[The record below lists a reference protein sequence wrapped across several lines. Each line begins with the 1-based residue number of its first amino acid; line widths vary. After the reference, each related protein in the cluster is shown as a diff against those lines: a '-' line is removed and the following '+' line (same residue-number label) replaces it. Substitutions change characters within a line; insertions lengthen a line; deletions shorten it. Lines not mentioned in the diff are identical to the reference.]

1 MLISWDKRQHT
12 NGIRVFPHRDVEPD
26 NFITPR
32 VIFTRNHT
40 HLPILLFKNLFQV
53 ALMRKQWNLPG
64 ENCQWLHK
72 SITLQVT
79 SACDSAMFPSPT
91 HNRQHLEQVIF
102 TRRSCECDHLRGA
115 QARKKPFERK
125 CVRNTLTQHQ

>member
-1 MLISWDKRQHT
+1 MYIFFFFDSIIMW
-12 NGIRVFPHRDVEPD
+12 IRIFPHRNVTPE
-26 NFITPR
+26 NFITPKA
-32 VIFTRNHT
+32 IFNRNHT
-40 HLPILLFKNLFQV
+40 HLPVLLCKNLFQV
-53 ALMRKQWNLPG
+53 ALMRKLWNLPG

-102 TRRSCECDHLRGA
+102 SRRSCECDHLCLILRSA
-115 QARKKPFERK
+115 QVER
-125 CVRNTLTQHQ
+125 NLLEESE